1 MAVAYDN
8 ANAATGNGTT
18 ATVSLTCA
26 SSSLVIFCF
35 WANNNPTFG
44 SPTFDGQAPSL
55 IYNPGNGFRVYSY
68 RGHASGSRTATVT
81 WTGAQ
86 DWAIGAVSVTG
97 WDSTTP
103 IGTSQ
108 NTTNDGL
115 ALITTPSITSAA
127 DGLIV
132 DAVLMI
138 RDDISPGVGQTQR
151 VNAES
156 IQGSQVSLAMSTKT
170 GAASTTMSWS
180 VADETFGD
188 NYIVGVPIIAGGGG
202 GGGSGV
208 LLQTRQFG
216 PQSFMRTL
224 VTQ

>member
-8 ANAATGNGTT
+8 GNSATGNGTT

-26 SSSLVIFCF
+26 SSSLVVFCF

-86 DWAIGAVSVTG
+86 DWGICAVSVTG
-97 WDSTTP
+97 WDSSTP

-108 NTTNDGL
+108 NTTNDSL
-115 ALITTPSITSAA
+115 TSITTPSITSAT

-132 DAVLMI
+132 DAVMMI
-138 RDDISPGVGQTQR
+138 NGTITAGGGQTER
-151 VNAES
+151 ATAKS
-156 IQGSQVSLAMSTKT
+156 IQGSAVSLAMSTKT

-180 VADETFGD
+180 AAETFGD